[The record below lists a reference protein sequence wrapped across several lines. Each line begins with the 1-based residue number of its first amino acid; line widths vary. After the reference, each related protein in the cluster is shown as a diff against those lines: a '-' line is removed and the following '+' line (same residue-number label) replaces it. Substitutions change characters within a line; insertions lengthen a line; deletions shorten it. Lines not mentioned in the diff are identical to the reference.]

1 MFLGMS
7 RPMWIFVGLIFVAAL
22 ALIAG
27 QPIGMWSIPL
37 GILVMLIG
45 FGVFSRVPKRG
56 RLPEPPPETAPLPAP
71 PPLPL
76 APPPPRP
83 AIRGRDASEV

>member
-7 RPMWIFVGLIFVAAL
+7 RPMWIFVGLLVVLSL
-22 ALIAG
+22 ALIGGNLAG
-27 QPIGMWSIPL
+27 VWSIPL
-37 GILVMLIG
+37 GILVLLIA
-45 FGVFSRVPKRG
+45 FGLFSRVPKRG
-56 RLPEPPPETAPLPAP
+56 RLPDPTPESAPLPAP

-83 AIRGRDASEV
+83 TIRGRDANEV

>member
-7 RPMWIFVGLIFVAAL
+7 RLMWIFVGLLFVLSL
-22 ALIAG
+22 ALIVTN
-27 QPIGMWSIPL
+27 PVGMWSIPL
-37 GILVMLIG
+37 GILVLLIA
-45 FGVFSRVPKRG
+45 FAVFSRVPKRG
-56 RLPEPPPETAPLPAP
+56 RPPAQPPETAPLSAP